1 MQNLTNKELLS
12 RDGYV
17 QFPSV
22 MPNDLRSRCVTELL
36 EDTTVRYGDGNAD
49 GFYWRSPLAE
59 EFRAWFREFL
69 AGLELD
75 IFGES
80 DFSTFNRPV
89 GDRMYWH
96 CDTDGGDPNYG
107 RRVFC
112 CAYLTPTTNGRGPL
126 VVIPGSHISKNYDVL
141 RARVR
146 KFRIE
151 TSDPNPLT
159 CKSLEVDFPDLLKPL
174 EGQCAVEMPAGTVLV
189 ADERIIHSV
198 AINNGPGRRIMVM
211 WWRWKLIVNP
221 ND

>member
-1 MQNLTNKELLS
+1 MSNKELLAKY
-12 RDGYV
+12 GYV
-17 QFPSV
+17 QFQSV
-22 MPNDLRSRCVTELL
+22 LPNDLRLRCITELL
-36 EDTTVRYGDGNAD
+36 EDPSVRHGDYND
-49 GFYWRSPLAE
+49 ENFYWRSLLAE
-59 EFRAWFREFL
+59 EFRTWFREFL
-69 AGLELD
+69 ASLDLD

-80 DFSTFNRPV
+80 DLGAFNRPV

-96 CDTDGGDPNYG
+96 CDSDGGDPNYG

-112 CAYLTPTTNGRGPL
+112 CVYLTPTTYGRGPL
-126 VVIPGSHISKNYDVL
+126 VVIPGSHIDKNYDTL

-159 CKSLEVDFPDLLKPL
+159 CKSLEVDFPDLLEPL
-174 EGQCAVEMPAGTVLV
+174 EGQCAVDVPAGTVLV

-198 AINNGPGRRIMVM
+198 AINNGPGRRVMAM
-211 WWRWKLIVNP
+211 WWRWKPIVNP